1 MVEEISP
8 DKAWEIL
15 QANNK
20 ALLLDVRS
28 TLEFQYVGHP
38 VGAVNIPL
46 KEPPDWVNDPKFI
59 EKVKTFILANYAEI
73 KPEDISILSLCRSGQ
88 RSMLAAETLTAAG
101 FSQTYNIKGGF
112 EGDRG
117 DNQHRGEINGWRFHK
132 LPWEQS

>member
-101 FSQTYNIKGGF
+101 FSQAYNIKGGF